1 MSTPADIPFDGTAT
15 APRVLTRSRAET
27 PTASARYTSVDV
39 TTRDAIL
46 DLKDAWQ
53 RLEQIS
59 EGSAV
64 FQSFDLCLPWL
75 DAYVFGEA
83 PTHQAHVLA
92 FYNQAGAMIALAP
105 FAQKM
110 SGLVSMAEWIGDPLV
125 QYGDILMDPAADRKA
140 LRTVLSDVLGSWRVG
155 GMHLR
160 NVREDSRIAQ
170 VLDLST
176 TAVGEAREAALAD
189 FTQFDDVEG
198 YFATFSKRSKKN
210 RKTKRRKLAEKGEL
224 SFDVVKAGPEGAEYC
239 ALALKWKIAWLAERG
254 LSSRAFM
261 DSRALAALQDA
272 CGRESD
278 HNPIHLFIQRVDGE
292 PVAIEVGLLGPLG
305 NAAFM
310 GTYDPA
316 YETLSAGKVQME
328 SSVIHGFDE
337 GWAGY
342 DMLAPMSEY
351 KQSWSN
357 RTVGV
362 ADHIIPS
369 GMFGLIYRDGYL
381 RGARP
386 LMKKIWNALPASL
399 RTMALRKGGGLAA
412 L

>member
-1 MSTPADIPFDGTAT
+1 MSTPADIPFAGTAT

-27 PTASARYTSVDV
+27 PTASTRYASVEV
-39 TTRDAIL
+39 TTRDAVM
-46 DLKDAWQ
+46 DLKDEWQ

-75 DAYVFGEA
+75 DAYVFGDA

-92 FYNQAGAMIALAP
+92 IYNQAGTMVALAP
-105 FAQKM
+105 FAQKI
-110 SGLVSMAEWIGDPLV
+110 SGLVNMAEWIGDPLV
-125 QYGDILMDPAADRKA
+125 QYGDILMDPAADRMA
-140 LRTVLSDVLGSWRVG
+140 LRAVLSDALGSWRVG
-155 GMHLR
+155 GLHLR

-176 TAVGEAREAALAD
+176 TAVGEARVAALAD

-210 RKTKRRKLAEKGEL
+210 RKTKRRKLAEQGEL
-224 SFDVVKAGPEGAEYC
+224 SFDVVKAGAEGADYC

-261 DSRALAALQDA
+261 DARALGALQEA
-272 CGRESD
+272 CSRQSD
-278 HNPIHLFIQRVDGE
+278 HNPIRLFVQRVDDE
-292 PVAIEVGLLGPLG
+292 PVAIEIGLLGPLG

-316 YETLSAGKVQME
+316 YENLSAGKVQME
-328 SSVIHGFDE
+328 SSVMHGFDD

-342 DMLAPMSEY
+342 DMLAPMSDY

-357 RTVGV
+357 RTVSV
-362 ADHIIPS
+362 ADHIVPT
-369 GMFGLIYRDGYL
+369 GMLGLIYRDGYL

-386 LMKKIWNALPASL
+386 LMKMLWNALPSSVRAL
-399 RTMALRKGGGLAA
+399 VLRKGGGLAA